1 MLFADALHE
10 PPASNKALVFPL
22 NRILPTSFKY
32 PIDKYL
38 ASAGERESASR
49 WKIGWLG
56 FDSLDALLT
65 PGRCHVCQAVRDRS
79 STISSIKR
87 RNSTPS
93 DSSLFVF
100 VIRKTLNQRSLLFRA
115 PTRNRLETA
124 LHGSSGQAILVFNCD
139 CCHQRLVHL
148 KFLVGMLDEDR
159 RDNAKGGLASDHQ
172 PSCGCCGSRRGRAS
186 HRTVVHRSSAG
197 QLRSQHLRFALHASE
212 IGRAHV

>member
-1 MLFADALHE
+1 M
-10 PPASNKALVFPL
+10 N
-22 NRILPTSFKY
+22 
-32 PIDKYL
+32 
-38 ASAGERESASR
+38 
-49 WKIGWLG
+49 GWLG

-65 PGRCHVCQAVRDRS
+65 PGRRHVCQAVRDRS

-87 RNSTPS
+87 RNSIPS

-172 PSCGCCGSRRGRAS
+172 PSCGCFGSLRVRAS
-186 HRTVVHRSSAG
+186 PRPALPPHPSA
-197 QLRSQHLRFALHASE
+197 QPLSRHLHFPLPPPPL
-212 IGRAHV
+212 